1 MRAPVTPSASEQAAL
16 RLQKARTQILL
27 DQPFFAAILLR
38 RSLTETDRH
47 PTLAVDVHGNRD
59 SCGAEGWTNTFRKVG
74 FVRACTAPITQISQ
88 NAGQDGAVIRS
99 KVLEEKSVTFG
110 YDARNDKYVDMIKEG
125 IIDPAKVVRSALQNA
140 ASVSTLLLTSDA
152 LIAEVSKDDKKPAGG
167 EDLY

>member
-1 MRAPVTPSASEQAAL
+1 MHATRAAVQEG
-16 RLQKARTQILL
+16 IL
-27 DQPFFAAILLR
+27 PGGGVALLR
-38 RSLTETDRH
+38 ASQGLKAKGLTEDEQT
-47 PTLAVDVHGNRD
+47 
-59 SCGAEGWTNTFRKVG
+59 G
-74 FVRACTAPITQISQ
+74 FDIVVRACTAPITQIAQ

-152 LIAEVSKDDKKPAGG
+152 LIAEVSKDDKKSAGG